1 MYFSNLKEGVQMS
14 NDKPDG
20 YVFGRPTKY
29 RPEIVNEV
37 VPFMSQG
44 YSKEALAGHL
54 KICKNT
60 LYEWIEQYPDFSDAI
75 NKGTVESL
83 KFWEKIGI
91 ENILNV
97 SESDGKN
104 SRSQSLN
111 ATAWIF
117 NMKNRFKWNDNKE
130 ENDRP
135 IVVNLNYDP
144 EKK

>member
-1 MYFSNLKEGVQMS
+1 MEEKNRKE
-14 NDKPDG
+14 P
-20 YVFGRPTKY
+20 FGRPTKY
-29 RPEIVNEV
+29 DPEMIKEII
-37 VPFMSQG
+37 PFMSQG

-54 KICKNT
+54 KICKDT
-60 LYEWIEQYPDFSDAI
+60 LYEWIKEYPDFSDAI
-75 NKGTVESL
+75 NKGTSESL

-111 ATAWIF
+111 ASAWIF

-130 ENDRP
+130 ENDKP